1 MTTENLLEREEE
13 LTYGYQKET
22 VYRADLEL
30 SGREQGEMKLQAVF
44 SAMGQGP
51 VRLLFDPDEN
61 GKPKSRG
68 YSSYRGNHMENRGYG
83 EISLKSGNRPVCPL
97 PQKAC
102 ISLSYFSFLGVTL
115 HQTSS

>member
-1 MTTENLLEREEE
+1 MEVSQKGSSMAGGSAETVYVNFSDDGKTFWNGKEE

-68 YSSYRGNHMENRGYG
+68 YSSYRGITWKIEDME
-83 EISLKSGNRPVCPL
+83 K
-97 PQKAC
+97 
-102 ISLSYFSFLGVTL
+102 
-115 HQTSS
+115 